1 MIKCL
6 HILPWIVFRMAQ
18 DMVLYW
24 ASGSP
29 HAWKVQI
36 ALEEKGLQGYTSKL
50 ISFEKGENKSD
61 EIRKVNPRGQV
72 RFIVVTTYAFN
83 FTPGAHVTPVA
94 MRAPEGL
101 SLIL

>member
-1 MIKCL
+1 MGWSAATIYSVSPL
-6 HILPWIVFRMAQ
+6 IFRMAQ

-50 ISFEKGENKSD
+50 ISFEKGENKSED
-61 EIRKVNPRGQV
+61 ILKINPRGQV
-72 RFIVVTTYAFN
+72 GLNIVTIWPTRITQIKMYL
-83 FTPGAHVTPVA
+83 P
-94 MRAPEGL
+94 
-101 SLIL
+101 IL